1 MNKYV
6 AITTVGLLLASACS
20 ESSDSNADLSVRVS
34 EWIFEPSATT
44 VKSGDVTIM
53 VDNVGTKEHELVVI
67 KGSDPAAF
75 EKMAD
80 GSVDEEKL
88 AEADKRGEVEGV
100 LAASDKSATLALEPG
115 DYVIFCN
122 LVEADGTSHFAKG
135 MVSTLT
141 VD

>member
-1 MNKYV
+1 MKKYV
-6 AITTVGLLLASACS
+6 AVTAAGLLLASACS
-20 ESSDSNADLSVRVS
+20 DSSDSKADLTVRVS
-34 EWIFEPSATT
+34 EWIFEPSAET
-44 VKSGDVTIM
+44 VTFGDVTIM
-53 VDNVGTKEHELVVI
+53 VNNVGTKEHELVVI

-75 EKMAD
+75 EKKAD

-115 DYVIFCN
+115 NYVIFCN
-122 LVEADGTSHFAKG
+122 LVDADGTSHFAKG